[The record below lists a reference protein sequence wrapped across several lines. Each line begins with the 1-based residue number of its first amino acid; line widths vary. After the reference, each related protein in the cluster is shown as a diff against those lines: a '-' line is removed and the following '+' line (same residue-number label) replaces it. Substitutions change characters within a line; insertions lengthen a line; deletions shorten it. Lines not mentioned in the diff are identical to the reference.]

1 MKIVDPSKYGGMGQI
16 FMGVAT
22 LVLIFV
28 VTPAVW
34 RYASS
39 LQSARSL
46 AVSAEGEVLAIP
58 DIAESSFSVVVQG
71 KNPQDLAQNSN
82 EKMAA
87 VVEFLKSKNIDSKDI
102 KTTAYNLYPDYE
114 YDENIRRSFI
124 TGYTITQTV
133 TVKIRDLGRAAEII
147 AGLTPLGVNQIGGI
161 NFTIDD
167 PENYLTEARGKAFEK
182 AKAKAK
188 SIAAQ
193 SGARLG
199 RVLNVSESSGGFPPP
214 IPYFKD
220 ARLEALGGAVSAPTL
235 EPGSQEVK
243 VQVTIVYEL
252 R

>member
-1 MKIVDPSKYGGMGQI
+1 
-16 FMGVAT
+16 MGVAA
-22 LVLIFV
+22 LVLVFV
-28 VTPAVW
+28 VTPAIW
-34 RYASS
+34 RYGSS
-39 LQSARSL
+39 LQPARSL

-58 DIAESSFSVVVQG
+58 DIAESSFSIVTQG
-71 KNPQDLAQNSN
+71 KNPQELAENSN

-87 VVEFLKSKNIDSKDI
+87 VIEFLKSKGIDPKDI
-102 KTTAYNLYPDYE
+102 KTTAYNLYPDYQ

-124 TGYTITQTV
+124 VGYTLTQTV
-133 TVKIRDLGRAAEII
+133 TVKIRDLGKAAEVV
-147 AGLTPLGVNQIGGI
+147 AGLTPLGINQIGGI

-167 PENYLTEARGKAFEK
+167 PENYLAEARGKAFEK
-182 AKAKAK
+182 ARAKAK

-199 RVLNVSESSGGFPPP
+199 RVLNVNESSGGFPPP

-220 ARLEALGGAVSAPTL
+220 ARLEAAGGAVSAPTI